1 MTNTYS
7 TYSVSDS
14 PRRFTCSGLDRRR
27 FLSGLAAGAIVMT
40 PRRSARAASES
51 VSIALDWYPNSNHAG
66 LYWAQ
71 SKGLF
76 TDAGLDVDIHAPADP
91 ATVLQTVA
99 TDRDTFG
106 ISYEPDLLLA
116 RDQGLPVVAVAS
128 IVPRPLL
135 GVMSLKLAGIT
146 RPSDLRGKTVGY
158 PGIASQQA
166 FLTTMLAA
174 DGSDIDE
181 ITLNDVEF
189 NLVPSVISG
198 QAAAVMGAYWTH
210 ETILA
215 ENQGYPVDLMRVEDW
230 GVPLYDELVLVASEK
245 TIDSRGDMVMN
256 VVQAMIQGYRAVAG
270 DHDAALAILQ
280 AASPEIDMTVEI
292 KALPLLGDI
301 WATAGD
307 DLGRLRINLWD
318 VFGQWMQTSGL
329 VSTAPDS
336 SAALCAPMVTAENG
350 TPVTT

>member
-135 GVMSLKLAGIT
+135 GVMSLKSAGIT
-146 RPSDLRGKTVGY
+146 RPPTCGGKR
-158 PGIASQQA
+158 
-166 FLTTMLAA
+166 
-174 DGSDIDE
+174 
-181 ITLNDVEF
+181 
-189 NLVPSVISG
+189 LVIRES
-198 QAAAVMGAYWTH
+198 
-210 ETILA
+210 
-215 ENQGYPVDLMRVEDW
+215 PV
-230 GVPLYDELVLVASEK
+230 
-245 TIDSRGDMVMN
+245 SR
-256 VVQAMIQGYRAVAG
+256 
-270 DHDAALAILQ
+270 L
-280 AASPEIDMTVEI
+280 
-292 KALPLLGDI
+292 
-301 WATAGD
+301 
-307 DLGRLRINLWD
+307 
-318 VFGQWMQTSGL
+318 F
-329 VSTAPDS
+329 
-336 SAALCAPMVTAENG
+336 
-350 TPVTT
+350 

>member
-1 MTNTYS
+1 
-7 TYSVSDS
+7 
-14 PRRFTCSGLDRRR
+14 
-27 FLSGLAAGAIVMT
+27 
-40 PRRSARAASES
+40 
-51 VSIALDWYPNSNHAG
+51 
-66 LYWAQ
+66 
-71 SKGLF
+71 
-76 TDAGLDVDIHAPADP
+76 
-91 ATVLQTVA
+91 
-99 TDRDTFG
+99 
-106 ISYEPDLLLA
+106 
-116 RDQGLPVVAVAS
+116 
-128 IVPRPLL
+128 
-135 GVMSLKLAGIT
+135 
-146 RPSDLRGKTVGY
+146 
-158 PGIASQQA
+158 
-166 FLTTMLAA
+166 MLAA

-256 VVQAMIQGYRAVAG
+256 VVQAMIQGYRAAAA

-292 KALPLLGDI
+292 KALPLLADI

-307 DLGRLRINLWD
+307 DLGRLRINLWECI
-318 VFGQWMQTSGL
+318 W
-329 VSTAPDS
+329 
-336 SAALCAPMVTAENG
+336 
-350 TPVTT
+350 PVDADQRTG